1 MIDTINDYVTGIFD
15 KFNETEFADNID
27 KLTEDDVLEKTKT
40 LKRRNIFIY
49 RGDDCE

>member
-1 MIDTINDYVTGIFD
+1 VTGIFD

-27 KLTEDDVLEKTKT
+27 NVTAEELLEKTKT
-40 LKRRNIFIY
+40 LKKRNIFIY